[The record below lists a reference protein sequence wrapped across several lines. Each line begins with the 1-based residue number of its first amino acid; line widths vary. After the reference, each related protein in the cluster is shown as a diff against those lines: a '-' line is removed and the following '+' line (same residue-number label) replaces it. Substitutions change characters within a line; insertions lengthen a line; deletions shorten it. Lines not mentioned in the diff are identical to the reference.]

1 MAVVEAVI
9 SAYGLQALNGLVHGT
24 VLFLVAV
31 GLSVGLGVLRIANLA
46 HGSLYLLGGYVAVTA
61 ARAMGGWGTGAV
73 FGILASAAAGFVVF
87 ELVRQ
92 PWAKTL
98 FAQVLLTAGVLFIA
112 ADAFRFVWGGIPTLV
127 AAPAWAQGAVWLG
140 GITVPVYRLILVGV
154 GGAIAAILWW
164 VVERTPWGA
173 LVRAAVDDEE
183 MAQGL
188 GIDVV
193 RIKRWVFG
201 VASGLAGLGG
211 VLGGIVTGI
220 GPGMDVE
227 MLVSALIV
235 VVVGGVG
242 SVGGTY
248 LASLLVGVL
257 DTVLTGNWP
266 EISIFSLFAV
276 MVAALM
282 LRPGGLVER

>member
-1 MAVVEAVI
+1 
-9 SAYGLQALNGLVHGT
+9 

-31 GLSVGLGVLRIANLA
+31 GLSVGIGVLRIANLA
-46 HGSLYLLGGYVAVTA
+46 HGSLYLLGGYVAVSV
-61 ARAMGGWGTGAV
+61 ARAVGLWGAGALGGV
-73 FGILASAAAGFVVF
+73 LASIGAGFALF
-87 ELVRQ
+87 ELLRQ
-92 PWAKTL
+92 SWARTL
-98 FAQVLLTAGVLFIA
+98 FAQVLLTVGVLFVA

-140 GITVPVYRLILVGV
+140 GITVPVYRLILVAFGV
-154 GGAIAAILWW
+154 GIAGTLWW
-164 VVERTPWGA
+164 VVERTHWGA

-201 VASGLAGLGG
+201 MASGLAGLGG
-211 VLGGIVTGI
+211 ILGGIITGV
-220 GPGMDVE
+220 GPGLDLE
-227 MLVSALIV
+227 MLVSALVV

-242 SVGGTY
+242 SVLGTY
-248 LASLLVGVL
+248 LAALLVGVL

-266 EISIFSLFAV
+266 ELSIFSLFAV

>member
-1 MAVVEAVI
+1 MVEAVI

-31 GLSVGLGVLRIANLA
+31 GLSVGIGVLRIANLA
-46 HGSLYLLGGYVAVTA
+46 HGSLYLLGGYVAVSA
-61 ARAMGGWGTGAV
+61 ARALGSWGAGAV
-73 FGILASAAAGFVVF
+73 CGLLASIGAGFAIF
-87 ELVRQ
+87 ELLRQ
-92 PWAKTL
+92 PWARTL
-98 FAQVLLTAGVLFIA
+98 FAQVLLTVGVLFVA
-112 ADAFRFVWGGIPTLV
+112 ADVFRFVWGGIPTLV
-127 AAPAWAQGAVWLG
+127 AAPTWAQGAVWLG
-140 GITVPVYRLILVGV
+140 GITVPVYRLILVALGV
-154 GGAIAAILWW
+154 GIAGILWW
-164 VVERTPWGA
+164 VVERTHWGA

-183 MAQGL
+183 MARGL

-201 VASGLAGLGG
+201 MASGLAGLGG
-211 VLGGIVTGI
+211 ILGGIITGV
-220 GPGMDVE
+220 GPGLDLE
-227 MLVSALIV
+227 MLVSALVV

-242 SVGGTY
+242 SVLGTY
-248 LASLLVGVL
+248 LAALLVGVL
-257 DTVLTGNWP
+257 DTVLTGSWP